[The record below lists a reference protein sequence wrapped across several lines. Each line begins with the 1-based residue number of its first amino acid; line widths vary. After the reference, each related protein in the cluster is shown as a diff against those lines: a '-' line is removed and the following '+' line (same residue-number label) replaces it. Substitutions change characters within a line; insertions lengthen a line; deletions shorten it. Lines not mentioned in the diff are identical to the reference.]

1 MIYTVCAQRDTWLSR
16 EIHLL
21 LSLRTP
27 QASIPRDMGVE
38 FIISQH
44 RLLLKVTHPQK
55 NILIQGL
62 CHRKPFIDILH
73 FRIQWIVK
81 PELFFHHQSLT
92 GQLDHVKNT
101 HTAKLEL
108 LMDHTHHYY
117 LKVRNVYI

>member
-81 PELFFHHQSLT
+81 PELFFIINLSQDSWIMLR
-92 GQLDHVKNT
+92 T
-101 HTAKLEL
+101 HILQNL
-108 LMDHTHHYY
+108 SF
-117 LKVRNVYI
+117 